1 MCSADNKPFLF
12 QLQSEVSDV
21 MKRSK
26 RAVKRKQYKS
36 AWDEER
42 ASKVKKQ
49 KVISTGNNKRPSIKS
64 NRLYCICKSPF
75 DPTRSVFSKQAIAMV
90 LDKKHLVSTVMNT
103 CLPLLGLLLF
113 LLFCSCKIQIGH

>member
-1 MCSADNKPFLF
+1 M
-12 QLQSEVSDV
+12 

-75 DPTRSVFSKQAIAMV
+75 DPTR
-90 LDKKHLVSTVMNT
+90 LVKSGVTYLIIIV
-103 CLPLLGLLLF
+103 
-113 LLFCSCKIQIGH
+113 IIII